1 MCFGCLPTSAPK
13 KECNLCL
20 TPGTKQV
27 WAYFLRWYE
36 PTFKYCTFGQHNTPW
51 FDRKPSPRARAAG
64 AERSRTPLL
73 RLDTPGIWNQLS
85 ALTSSPVA
93 MTREGLLQPHT
104 HVWLR
109 RCLGYQRKSGDRQ
122 TLSPSLITL
131 LTAVVQN
138 APGTLNFLYKL
149 CVFSHWPAR
158 TDRQQL
164 MIIWSFFFQA
174 PRGETTFPHSVFLDR
189 QAVLTE
195 EIDSHSTKHQTGRIS
210 TFMMNLYSLSF
221 VNKGLFL

>member
-13 KECNLCL
+13 KEYNLCL

-93 MTREGLLQPHT
+93 TTREGLLQPHT

-109 RCLGYQRKSGDRQ
+109 RCLGYLRKSGDRQ

-131 LTAVVQN
+131 LTVALAV
-138 APGTLNFLYKL
+138 
-149 CVFSHWPAR
+149 
-158 TDRQQL
+158 
-164 MIIWSFFFQA
+164 FFFKA
-174 PRGETTFPHSVFLDR
+174 FFLLAHRCPKCSRHFKFFIQTMCIFTLTCQDR
-189 QAVLTE
+189 
-195 EIDSHSTKHQTGRIS
+195 TGS
-210 TFMMNLYSLSF
+210 S
-221 VNKGLFL
+221 